1 MPYSYTLN
9 TTIPASAAEVYRAW
23 LDSQAHS
30 EMTGSKATM
39 SAVPGAEGAARDGYI
54 SGRNL
59 ELVPPER
66 IVQSWRTTK
75 FEDGPAGS
83 VSQLTLSQVD
93 GGRVC
98 PPADP

>member
-66 IVQSWRTTK
+66 NVQSWRTTK
-75 FEDGPAGS
+75 FEDGHGDPAL
-83 VSQLTLSQVD
+83 QLTPRKGE
-93 GGRVC
+93 GGGL
-98 PPADP
+98 PPPEH